1 MNNWE
6 NHPYVKKLSVYLNYN
21 NANANAGDG
30 DGDER
35 AGDDVSRI
43 RDWRVVLADLN
54 NEFRR

>member
-21 NANANAGDG
+21 NGNNANAGDE
-30 DGDER
+30 DER